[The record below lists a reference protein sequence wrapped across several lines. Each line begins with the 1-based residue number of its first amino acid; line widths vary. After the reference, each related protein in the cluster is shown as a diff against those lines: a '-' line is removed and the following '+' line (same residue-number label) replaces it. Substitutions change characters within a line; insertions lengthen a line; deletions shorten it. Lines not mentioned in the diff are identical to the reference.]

1 MSFTRKDRVA
11 FLVYRYEG
19 SKSHSNQ
26 VLHCQ
31 ESQSS
36 TFVSDGRDVAV
47 GVYNVENVPGG
58 EVLYAD
64 A

>member
-1 MSFTRKDRVA
+1 MPFTIKDRVA
-11 FLVYRYEG
+11 FLAYRYKG

-36 TFVSDGRDVAV
+36 TFVSDGGDGAV

-58 EVLYAD
+58 EFLYAD